1 MWHVMENPL
10 ALKVMYSSPGGLEMW
25 HVMENPLALKVMYC
39 ARGGLAT
46 LAPGSLR
53 SPRARYAR
61 RGGLATLAAAGSLR
75 SPLRA

>member
-10 ALKVMYSSPGGLEMW
+10 ALKVMY
-25 HVMENPLALKVMYC
+25 
-39 ARGGLAT
+39 
-46 LAPGSLR
+46 APAAGSLR

-75 SPLRA
+75 SPLNPAPNFKPINEN